1 MTRQSGV
8 DSTHTD
14 LGVWQSRN
22 MATVEMSTSDMFRS
36 RVCCRI
42 RRGLEE
48 PGADM
53 VTFSL
58 VTDMW
63 VETAW
68 LQTCRLETAHPYTQA
83 RICCNSKAEC
93 KDYTLGPN

>member
-1 MTRQSGV
+1 MYPVTRQSGV

-48 PGADM
+48 PAPDT

-58 VTDMW
+58 VTDMFTYML
-63 VETAW
+63 VRDSLVTE
-68 LQTCRLETAHPYTQA
+68 L
-83 RICCNSKAEC
+83 SF
-93 KDYTLGPN
+93 

>member
-1 MTRQSGV
+1 MYPVTRQSGV

-48 PGADM
+48 PAPDK

-58 VTDMW
+58 VTDMFTYML
-63 VETAW
+63 VRDSLVTE
-68 LQTCRLETAHPYTQA
+68 L
-83 RICCNSKAEC
+83 SF
-93 KDYTLGPN
+93 

>member
-42 RRGLEE
+42 MRGLEE

-53 VTFSL
+53 VTYSL
-58 VTDMW
+58 VTDMFTYML
-63 VETAW
+63 VRDSLVTDM
-68 LQTCRLETAHPYTQA
+68 
-83 RICCNSKAEC
+83 SF
-93 KDYTLGPN
+93 

>member
-48 PGADM
+48 PGADK

-58 VTDMW
+58 VTDMFTYML
-63 VETAW
+63 VRDSLVTE
-68 LQTCRLETAHPYTQA
+68 L
-83 RICCNSKAEC
+83 SF
-93 KDYTLGPN
+93 